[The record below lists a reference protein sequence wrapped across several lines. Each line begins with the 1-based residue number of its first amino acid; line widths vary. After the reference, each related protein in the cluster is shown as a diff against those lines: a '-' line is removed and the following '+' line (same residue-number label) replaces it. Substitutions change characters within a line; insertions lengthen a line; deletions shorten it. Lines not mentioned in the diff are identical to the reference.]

1 MDLPFCVG
9 AHRRGDLMRRFL
21 LLLAAC
27 AALPAVAQTAPAPAP
42 TAAEQA
48 ELERIVARGRLM
60 AAYDRAAWLGTD
72 DVMARMRDWRD
83 RLGGWI
89 VDGPGD
95 GPTVVFHDRSNP
107 PRALYAARLIDG
119 KLTDAKLLTGDAA
132 TLSPER
138 IRLIA
143 ARNAAAK
150 AIGNARVAPCS
161 TAFNSIVV
169 PPAPSGGPIA
179 VYFMTA
185 QTKPGELPIGGHY
198 RVDVSAD
205 GRAGVPYAFSKGC
218 MTMPP
223 PPKGVRDAM
232 GFVTTLT
239 APLPNEAHSFV
250 VEAYRR
256 PLVVM
261 IPGPLSRAFALAP
274 GQPIHPFAMP
284 AAPRR

>member
-1 MDLPFCVG
+1 
-9 AHRRGDLMRRFL
+9 MRRFL

-27 AALPAVAQTAPAPAP
+27 TALPAAAQTAPAP
-42 TAAEQA
+42 TAAERA
-48 ELERIVARGRLM
+48 ELDRIVARGRLM

-72 DVMARMRDWRD
+72 DIMARMRDWRD

-89 VDGPGD
+89 VDGPMD
-95 GPTVVFHDRSNP
+95 APTVIFHDRSDP
-107 PRALYAARLIDG
+107 PRALYSARLVGG
-119 KLTDAKLLTGDAA
+119 KLVDATMPSGDAT

-150 AIGNARVAPCS
+150 AIGDARIAPCS

-169 PPAPSGGPIA
+169 PPAPSGGPIS
-179 VYFMTA
+179 VYFLTA
-185 QTKPGELPIGGHY
+185 QTRDGELPVGGHY
-198 RVDVSAD
+198 RVDVAAD
-205 GRAGVPYAFSKGC
+205 GRAGAPHAFSKGC

-223 PPKGVRDAM
+223 PAKGMRDVM

-256 PLVVM
+256 SLVVM
-261 IPGPLSRAFALAP
+261 VPGPPPRAFALAP
-274 GQPIHPFAMP
+274 GRPAEPFALP
-284 AAPRR
+284 EAVARQR